1 MRTLAKTGTY
11 FAMHLTV
18 AIGVAY
24 ALSGD
29 WAIALTIGVLEPV
42 VQAGFFAL
50 HERVW
55 EGRNRRGARRRWRP
69 RAEGE
74 GRGAGL
80 AVGGRL
86 PMPERRRS
94 LSSPA
99 PPPAR
104 PAAARRSP
112 QHWKAP
118 PSAPSARS

>member
-55 EGRNRRGARRRWRP
+55 EGRKARRAAALE
-69 RAEGE
+69 AEGGGGGPRGGP
-74 GRGAGL
+74 GRGGPIAY
-80 AVGGRL
+80 A
-86 PMPERRRS
+86 
-94 LSSPA
+94 
-99 PPPAR
+99 
-104 PAAARRSP
+104 
-112 QHWKAP
+112 
-118 PSAPSARS
+118 